1 MGTVES
7 ITSRLVHINLAI
19 QTDSNAEVSSIMMR
33 ERPFIGELNLD
44 IDPDNLSLLIAVG
57 EVMDVAQPLTVSRI
71 SHVGSL
77 AILWLDQTRWLV
89 LPPPGSHL
97 SVSQALLDTFGKNLE
112 LEADGDLVHVHL
124 SEAAITTL
132 QQCDDSTGDDS
143 VKRLATEG
151 VTIMQ
156 PCDQREYDILVRDHC
171 AERLWQWLS
180 QHHPDT
186 NTKSQAAIG

>member
-1 MGTVES
+1 MGTVET

-19 QTDSNAEVSSIMMR
+19 QTDNNAEVASIMMR

-97 SVSQALLDTFGKNLE
+97 SVSQALQDTFGNDLE
-112 LEADGDLVHVHL
+112 LEAEGDLVHARL
-124 SEAAITTL
+124 SDAAIETL
-132 QQCDDSTGDDS
+132 QQCDNSTGDDS
-143 VKRLATEG
+143 VKRLAEEG

-180 QHHPDT
+180 QHHPET
-186 NTKSQAAIG
+186 ATENQAANG